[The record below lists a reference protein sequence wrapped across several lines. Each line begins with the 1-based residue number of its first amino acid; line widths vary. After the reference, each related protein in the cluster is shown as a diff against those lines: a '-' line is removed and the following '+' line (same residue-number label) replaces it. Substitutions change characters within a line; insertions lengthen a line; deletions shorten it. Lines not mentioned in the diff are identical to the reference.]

1 MTKQKQLPA
10 PNKSQEAL
18 SDGKPSK
25 KELQKYTPEETRKTV
40 LEAFIP
46 DGDLKNNLKTLG
58 DNLLPKLLHGS
69 EKEGKE
75 ASEKYTEKVL
85 EIMIALESDTHAGLM
100 ETFYSQYRGL
110 AKELSIQIIKDY
122 NATTSAEMALAEVIT
137 NAYIRIID
145 NSRRLNIELGGPGQP
160 INEIRTKYLTMLSK
174 QIDRANRQFLNS
186 LMTLKQLKAPMIEMN
201 IKTNTAFVSQNQQI
215 NVPQTNSETNEPT

>member
-1 MTKQKQLPA
+1 MEKQKQLPA

-18 SDGKPSK
+18 PVGKPAK
-25 KELQKYTPEETRKTV
+25 KELQKYTPEETRKML
-40 LEAFIP
+40 LETSIP
-46 DGDLKNNLKTLG
+46 DGDLRNNLKILG
-58 DNLLPKLLHGS
+58 ANLFPKLLHGS
-69 EKEGKE
+69 EKEGDK
-75 ASEKYTEKVL
+75 ALEKYTGKML
-85 EIMIALESDTHAGLM
+85 EVMIALESDTHAGLM

-122 NATTSAEMALAEVIT
+122 NATTSAEKALVEIIV
-137 NAYIRIID
+137 NAYIRVID

-160 INEIRTKYLTMLSK
+160 INENRTKYMAMLSK

-215 NVPQTNSETNEPT
+215 NVPQANNETNDPK